1 MKRSNLSRLF
11 YIYSELYLAAFLLI
25 VAAVELIC
33 GLSLRAL
40 GETSVST
47 LALFFAAFFLII
59 AACYLIEVY
68 TLEKG
73 NN

>member
-1 MKRSNLSRLF
+1 MNRSKLSRLF

-40 GETSVST
+40 GETSVSS

-59 AACYLIEVY
+59 ALCYLLEVY
-68 TLEKG
+68 SMEKKTK
-73 NN
+73 

>member
-1 MKRSNLSRLF
+1 MKRTNLSRLF

-47 LALFFAAFFLII
+47 LALFFAAFFSII
-59 AACYLIEVY
+59 AACYLVEVY